1 MRASRF
7 FTGRLPFLAWA
18 GAALALSLLAG
29 CAGPPTASPEAAAA
43 PPPAPGMA
51 RVWFLRQADP
61 AGGNVFAADPMVSA
75 NGAPLGQIRQGTAFF
90 HDFPAGSYRF
100 GVQSFGTPSPHQGDT
115 VQLAPGM
122 TTYVQIEA
130 APNWELG
137 SRAGGYG
144 FAVLSMSPE
153 IARQYLPS
161 LTDLG
166 QR

>member
-1 MRASRF
+1 MRPYRRF
-7 FTGRLPFLAWA
+7 AGRLSLPAWG
-18 GAALALSLLAG
+18 GAFLALSLLAG
-29 CAGPPTASPEAAAA
+29 CAGPPAATQEAAA

-90 HDFPAGSYRF
+90 HDFAPGSYRF

-115 VQLAPGM
+115 IQLAPGM
-122 TTYVQIEA
+122 TAYVQIEA

-144 FAVLSMSPE
+144 FAVLSMTPQ
-153 IARQYLPS
+153 IAKQYLPS